1 MAEIPSPLPPKTVFR
16 GEAPSEERSPLVVLA
31 LQFFVI
37 PLLIVLFC
45 VCLFFIFR
53 WLTFERRDVNDYLSA
68 LNTKSASSRQEAAF
82 ALLNYI
88 QEAKRWQSLSDL
100 NDRLRFDRGK
110 FLRENPEF
118 VPKLIVLFKESRG
131 RDPKVVQYISQ
142 VLSLVGGP
150 EASDALLET
159 LKEGGPAEQD
169 IFVMIALG
177 KLRDTRAV
185 PLVLERMENS
195 DTGVKYAAL
204 FSLGFFD
211 DPRAVDALKRALND
225 PDPLADWNAA
235 FSLARQSA
243 SKGGQGGGA
252 NEAAVPALRRLL
264 DAEFVQRV
272 AAGGRLA
279 PPNGAERP
287 GEADGAKG
295 PLLNQAQIELYRIRA
310 VQLLGV
316 FLNDSLRADL
326 QKVADGD
333 PQLGVRQ
340 AAIDVLRG
348 VDTRGTTA
356 NAVDGMIEFQTKQ

>member
-16 GEAPSEERSPLVVLA
+16 GEEPSEERSPLVVLV

-45 VCLFFIFR
+45 VSLYFIFR
-53 WLTFERRDVNDYLSA
+53 WLTYERRDVNDYLGA
-68 LNTKSASSRQEAAF
+68 LNAQSASSRQEAAS

-100 NDRLRFDRGK
+100 NDQLRFDREK

-118 VPKLIVLFKESRG
+118 VPKLIEAFKEARG
-131 RDPKVVQYISQ
+131 KDPKVVQYISQ

-159 LKEGGPAEQD
+159 LKEGGSANQD

-177 KLRDTRAV
+177 KLRDVRGV
-185 PLVLERMENS
+185 PLILERLDNS
-195 DTGVKYAAL
+195 DPGVKYAAL
-204 FSLGFFD
+204 FSLGFFQE
-211 DPRAVDALKRALND
+211 PNAVAALKRALND

-235 FSLARQSA
+235 FSLARVSA
-243 SKGGQGGGA
+243 AKGS
-252 NEAAVPALRRLL
+252 ERREEAVPVLKRLL
-264 DAEFVQRV
+264 DPEFVQRI
-272 AAGGRLA
+272 AAG
-279 PPNGAERP
+279 RP
-287 GEADGAKG
+287 GEGGSRG
-295 PLLNQAQIELYRIRA
+295 PVLSEAQVELYRVRG
-310 VQLLGV
+310 VQLLGI
-316 FLNDSLRADL
+316 FLNDRLRVDL
-326 QKVADGD
+326 QKVADHD

-348 VDTRGTTA
+348 QAKVTEEAD
-356 NAVDGMIEFQTKQ
+356 FQAKH